1 MYSIEAGKSLPGIR
15 KALRVVTQGFS
26 KKNIS
31 YGEAK
36 PQSIN
41 IFLHGCSHRV
51 AVHDDLGRIDS
62 AEFFECVLQVRL
74 LRVVVELSNK
84 NIHKTKLVL

>member
-41 IFLHGCSHRV
+41 IFLHGCSHRR
-51 AVHDDLGRIDS
+51 HRRGYNHHRHRRDG
-62 AEFFECVLQVRL
+62 F
-74 LRVVVELSNK
+74 RVVQL
-84 NIHKTKLVL
+84 L